1 MTAIASGEH
10 HVDIATMSP
19 TKEGTLDIQMYSIK
33 ADLHALDKKQRE
45 KEGMFASLISKKAD
59 KTWNNDKDRA
69 SRLEKEQQNL
79 SERMVSTIQRKIQ
92 EKDELARQSAGAEV
106 KQAPQAP
113 AAGAEVKQVPQ
124 QSSGGKTAVKIAST
138 LEEMCSIQKNADQ
151 AQALQ
156 KAEKAPAAP
165 EAAAKASIPG
175 RTELKLDLTAP
186 VAKTGEVTASPEKS
200 NKKTI

>member
-1 MTAIASGEH
+1 
-10 HVDIATMSP
+10 
-19 TKEGTLDIQMYSIK
+19 
-33 ADLHALDKKQRE
+33 
-45 KEGMFASLISKKAD
+45 
-59 KTWNNDKDRA
+59 
-69 SRLEKEQQNL
+69 
-79 SERMVSTIQRKIQ
+79 MVSTIQRKIQ
-92 EKDELARQSAGAEV
+92 EKDELARQSTGAEVKQAPQAPAAGVEV

-165 EAAAKASIPG
+165 EAAAKANIPG

>member
-1 MTAIASGEH
+1 
-10 HVDIATMSP
+10 
-19 TKEGTLDIQMYSIK
+19 
-33 ADLHALDKKQRE
+33 
-45 KEGMFASLISKKAD
+45 MFASLISKKAD

-113 AAGAEVKQVPQ
+113 AKQGRSGETGAPGT
-124 QSSGGKTAVKIAST
+124 SGRGRSETGASAIIWRENGGKIAST
-138 LEEMCSIQKNADQ
+138 LEEMQIQKNADQ

-165 EAAAKASIPG
+165 GSCNKSKHTRTNRAETGSYSTSREKLAKSP
-175 RTELKLDLTAP
+175 P
-186 VAKTGEVTASPEKS
+186 VQRKAI
-200 NKKTI
+200 KTI